1 MNLNYYNDI
10 NGVFSGEQNAGYRR
24 ANTEAMPQPDYN
36 GDMSPLPKNTPLA
49 MAYVPF
55 QNWGDTKSPED
66 ALECGTLFSDLVYPF
81 ERGGGNR

>member
-1 MNLNYYNDI
+1 MNINVYDNINSVFPKERENY
-10 NGVFSGEQNAGYRR
+10 VRR
-24 ANTEAMPQPDYN
+24 TADNMLRPDYN
-36 GDMSPLPKNTPLA
+36 GDMPAFPAPAPLA

-81 ERGGGNR
+81 KRGGDNR

>member
-1 MNLNYYNDI
+1 MNLNLYDNM
-10 NGVFSGEQNAGYRR
+10 NGMFSAERNANSRR
-24 ANTEAMPQPDYN
+24 AVSDSMPRPDYN
-36 GDMSPLPKNTPLA
+36 SDMPQFPRSTPLA

-66 ALECGTLFSDLVYPF
+66 ALDCGTLFSDLVFPF